1 MSKTLSLLVRNGAT
15 KNSRARSH
23 VTVTPP
29 SAERKNCGAP
39 NVSRAGTRLVQ
50 FCYFWF
56 LFLIFGTILQ
66 ELSDQEKEYRAEF
79 VQYFVPSSCEPNYVQ
94 YSSTIQQCRPP
105 AQHLLV
111 GLCLFGWLIFYNGHI
126 KFEIEC
132 FYQHKYYRLT
142 GNDSFQQSANC
153 QNLVLVFFE
162 NSLSQLPLSSVSQ
175 SAPQHHHKVHPPI
188 VHCTHA

>member
-1 MSKTLSLLVRNGAT
+1 MTTNTVKNSSLLYICLKPLSLLVRNGAT

-79 VQYFVPSSCEPNYVQ
+79 VQYFVPSSCTLCTLLSWKYIISVQ
-94 YSSTIQQCRPP
+94 SIYLHVCSNLGTK
-105 AQHLLV
+105 LLV
-111 GLCLFGWLIFYNGHI
+111 
-126 KFEIEC
+126 
-132 FYQHKYYRLT
+132 RT
-142 GNDSFQQSANC
+142 RAS
-153 QNLVLVFFE
+153 LVPYSTHRPSNNVG
-162 NSLSQLPLSSVSQ
+162 
-175 SAPQHHHKVHPPI
+175 PPRS
-188 VHCTHA
+188 TY